1 MSSQTETQIFCE
13 RCGKKYFDKDL
24 ANLYQIKR
32 SDIQNTIKKETD
44 KEKIKKQVTL
54 YRCRS
59 CGNALRVRTYERPE
73 QPKK

>member
-1 MSSQTETQIFCE
+1 MSSQTETQIICE
-13 RCGKKYFDKDL
+13 YCNKKYLEKDL
-24 ANLYQIKR
+24 SSLFQIKR
-32 SDIQNTIKKETD
+32 SDIQNTIKKDAD

-59 CGNALRVRTYERPE
+59 CGHALRVRKYERPE

>member
-1 MSSQTETQIFCE
+1 VSSRTETQIICVN
-13 RCGKKYFDKDL
+13 CGKKYLDKDL
-24 ANLYQIKR
+24 ESLYQVKR
-32 SDIQNTIKKETD
+32 SDIQNTIKKDSD

-73 QPKK
+73 QPKV

>member
-1 MSSQTETQIFCE
+1 MSSQTETQIICE
-13 RCGKKYFDKDL
+13 YCNKKYLEKDL
-24 ANLYQIKR
+24 SSLFQIKR
-32 SDIQNTIKKETD
+32 SDIQNTIKKDSD

-59 CGNALRVRTYERPE
+59 CGHALRVRKYERPE